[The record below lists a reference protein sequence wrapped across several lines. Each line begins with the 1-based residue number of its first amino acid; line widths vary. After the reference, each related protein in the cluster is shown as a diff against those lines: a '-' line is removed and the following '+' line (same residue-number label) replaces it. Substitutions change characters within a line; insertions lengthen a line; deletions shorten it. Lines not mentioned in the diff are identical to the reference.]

1 MRVMGIEALVPRPG
15 TSKAASGHKIYSY
28 LMRGLSIIEPNHLWL
43 IFNTAKYQGI
53 DYKRQSA
60 LEKRLG
66 TTFC

>member
-1 MRVMGIEALVPRPG
+1 MIVRNNSDLKGP
-15 TSKAASGHKIYSY
+15 
-28 LMRGLSIIEPNHLWL
+28 LMLIHVKL

>member
-1 MRVMGIEALVPRPG
+1 LGLKVVWLGDDLALVG
-15 TSKAASGHKIYSY
+15 KLHT
-28 LMRGLSIIEPNHLWL
+28 LNDLWQLIVAVKL

>member
-1 MRVMGIEALVPRPG
+1 MESGAGQFSVLTHPARIRPG
-15 TSKAASGHKIYSY
+15 GVLKSCSADVC
-28 LMRGLSIIEPNHLWL
+28 L

>member
-1 MRVMGIEALVPRPG
+1 M
-15 TSKAASGHKIYSY
+15 ASFFRRRRFLG
-28 LMRGLSIIEPNHLWL
+28 EPKL

>member
-1 MRVMGIEALVPRPG
+1 MEQDRTVGLHQGGRPKTGLLENPVFDRPAL
-15 TSKAASGHKIYSY
+15 ASQGQPV
-28 LMRGLSIIEPNHLWL
+28 RL

>member
-1 MRVMGIEALVPRPG
+1 MGRKRAAIGAALVG
-15 TSKAASGHKIYSY
+15 ASASRRLILFGVGGFVG
-28 LMRGLSIIEPNHLWL
+28 RNGLLDILKL